1 MTNRSRR
8 EFVRN
13 ALCATASS
21 ALFPAMLGKLSLAQ
35 AAITPGTS
43 VLQGTGYRALVCLY
57 LYGGNDAFNMMVPR
71 DAAHYATYAATRS
84 ALALPAAGLLPI
96 TPTVAPADGAQYGLH
111 PRMGALRDVFESGK
125 AAIVANVGPLLYPI
139 TRAQF
144 EAGSVPTPAQ
154 LYSHSDQQ
162 LFWQTPRADTSERT
176 GWGGKLADLFFA
188 SNANPILSM
197 NISLDGENVYQAG
210 VQVSPYFM
218 SAGGAETIW
227 PIEGEWAARR
237 RAAFD
242 ALYARNYAHPFER
255 AVVQKMGRT
264 RAVSAQ
270 LEDALAAV
278 PADTAPFNRFDQ
290 AWAALSPAREVP
302 WFARQLQ
309 MVARLLAVR
318 GTLEMS
324 RQIFFVGMGGFD
336 THATQ
341 LVDHGELMEDLAL
354 ALKTFHQVTTDLAI
368 ADRVTTFTASEFG
381 RSLTRNEDGTDH
393 GWGSHHLVVGG
404 SVNGRRIY
412 GRPPSLLADNNPD
425 DTGYGQVIPTTSVEQ
440 YAATI
445 AKWYGL
451 SDTDRATVFPNL
463 SRFAS
468 ADLGFMNPAPA

>member
-1 MTNRSRR
+1 
-8 EFVRN
+8 
-13 ALCATASS
+13 
-21 ALFPAMLGKLSLAQ
+21 
-35 AAITPGTS
+35 
-43 VLQGTGYRALVCLY
+43 
-57 LYGGNDAFNMMVPR
+57 
-71 DAAHYATYAATRS
+71 
-84 ALALPAAGLLPI
+84 
-96 TPTVAPADGAQYGLH
+96 
-111 PRMGALRDVFESGK
+111 
-125 AAIVANVGPLLYPI
+125 
-139 TRAQF
+139 
-144 EAGSVPTPAQ
+144 
-154 LYSHSDQQ
+154 
-162 LFWQTPRADTSERT
+162 
-176 GWGGKLADLFFA
+176 
-188 SNANPILSM
+188 
-197 NISLDGENVYQAG
+197 
-210 VQVSPYFM
+210 
-218 SAGGAETIW
+218 
-227 PIEGEWAARR
+227 
-237 RAAFD
+237 
-242 ALYARNYAHPFER
+242 
-255 AVVQKMGRT
+255 MGRQF
-264 RAVSAQ
+264 S
-270 LEDALAAV
+270 
-278 PADTAPFNRFDQ
+278 
-290 AWAALSPAREVP
+290 
-302 WFARQLQ
+302 RQCSG
-309 MVARLLAVR
+309 RHN
-318 GTLEMS
+318 LEMS